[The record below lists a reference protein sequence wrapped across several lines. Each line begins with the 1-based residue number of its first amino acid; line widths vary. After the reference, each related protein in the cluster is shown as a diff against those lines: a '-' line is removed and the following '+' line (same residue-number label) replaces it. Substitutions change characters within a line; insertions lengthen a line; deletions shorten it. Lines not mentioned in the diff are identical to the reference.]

1 MDLFARAEYGEI
13 LPVTVRT
20 RSLECREISR
30 LFTPEAK
37 RDEQLKGFF
46 AAYAGVYSWMGS
58 GQREFVDNLSLL
70 ARGKLQIFPFRSA
83 DSRRHMAD
91 YYLSCLGE
99 NPSPEISAHITLT
112 EDVWRWS
119 LAYWQE
125 RGLPATK
132 VLALAPGSGARE
144 KNWPAEF
151 FAAVAKRWERNLG
164 GRVLIMLG
172 PVEAERSELE
182 YFGNCGEV
190 VQNEGLGRVAALL
203 SRCDLYLGNDSG
215 ITHLAAALGVN
226 TVALFGPTDP
236 AQWVP
241 CGRRVA
247 VISQNVDCSPCT
259 DRIMKSCWHRRCLT
273 GLSPERVVA
282 KLHVPLRYAGMHR
295 DRILDKGG
303 CRD

>member
-13 LPVTVRT
+13 LPAAVGT

-83 DSRRHMAD
+83 GSRRHMTD

-99 NPSPEISAHITLT
+99 NPSPETSAPITLT
-112 EDVWRWS
+112 EDVRRWS
-119 LAYWQE
+119 LAYWQK
-125 RGLPATK
+125 RGLPAAK

-151 FAAVAKRWERNLG
+151 FAAVAKWWERNLG

-172 PVEAERSELE
+172 PVEAERSEPE
-182 YFGNCGEV
+182 HFGNCGGV

-215 ITHLAAALGVN
+215 MTHLAAALGVN

-236 AQWVP
+236 AQWAP
-241 CGRRVA
+241 RGRRVT

-259 DRIMKSCWHRRCLT
+259 DRIMKSCWHRRCLS

-282 KLHVPLRYAGMHR
+282 KLDALLQYAGMHR

-303 CRD
+303 CRV